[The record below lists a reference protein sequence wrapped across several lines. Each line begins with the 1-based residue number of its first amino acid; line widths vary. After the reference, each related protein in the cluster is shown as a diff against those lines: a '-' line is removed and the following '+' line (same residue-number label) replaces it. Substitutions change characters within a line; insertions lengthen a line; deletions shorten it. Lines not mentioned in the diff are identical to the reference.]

1 MAGSSSPAMNKPRC
15 PNPASPPTP
24 SAVAAPLLRYEDP
37 EGRRNEVWHA
47 ANRAREIGMAATAE
61 AMSRLSLFP
70 LPAPRSPAL
79 RFRGSPIG
87 VASICACGHGRPCRP
102 VASPPLGYVIRVDPE
117 RRERVLQALH
127 ADRIFAAVHWTEII
141 APTADFPREQS
152 WTHELITLPCD
163 HRYNAAEMDMVG
175 ARVENFWEMTH
186 PYATL
191 RYAKSLPHIGEPFAV
206 PEWGT
211 HVLIRAAQG
220 GRRDAVGPYPVACI
234 AADAD
239 LEAGLARLRAAD
251 LVSVVLVLEDI
262 LRPRLGALEDAFDIV
277 RLFKTHLIHDRTV
290 AGTGYGKHHRYEI
303 KRARS
308 RSKALEISLGDH
320 LEGLDKPLP
329 RVGFAPSTVGSSRIP
344 RGAPRSAG
352 AAPGSQGVR
361 RFRRRASGPAH
372 LFVAYDGYAI
382 SHLAAST
389 QEGYEIGPPMQ

>member
-1 MAGSSSPAMNKPRC
+1 
-15 PNPASPPTP
+15 
-24 SAVAAPLLRYEDP
+24 
-37 EGRRNEVWHA
+37 
-47 ANRAREIGMAATAE
+47 
-61 AMSRLSLFP
+61 
-70 LPAPRSPAL
+70 
-79 RFRGSPIG
+79 
-87 VASICACGHGRPCRP
+87 
-102 VASPPLGYVIRVDPE
+102 
-117 RRERVLQALH
+117 
-127 ADRIFAAVHWTEII
+127 
-141 APTADFPREQS
+141 
-152 WTHELITLPCD
+152 
-163 HRYNAAEMDMVG
+163 
-175 ARVENFWEMTH
+175 MTH

-191 RYAKSLPHIGEPFAV
+191 HYAKSLPHIGEPFAV

-320 LEGLDKPLP
+320 LEGWTSLYQELALRHRLSGVHAFPAAHHEALARLP
-329 RVGFAPSTVGSSRIP
+329 EVRAFGAFADGRLVS
-344 RGAPRSAG
+344 
-352 AAPGSQGVR
+352 
-361 RFRRRASGPAH
+361 AH

-389 QEGYEIGPPMQ
+389 QEGYEIGAAYAVNDAALAGLSDCRIVNFGAGAGASDDPASGLVRFKKGFSNRTAPSFLCGKVLDATAYRALSSAVADSDYFPAYRNVGVLERSDAD